1 VPDFYHRSQA
11 DYNVY
16 CTTVN
21 LSYVM
26 NINVVGLLGGPQ
38 LASMTWGLWDEV
50 GEGGG
55 AAPVLT
61 ACLDVLCS

>member
-1 VPDFYHRSQA
+1 MFFFLCSFALFIPVPDFYHHSQA

-26 NINVVGLLGGPQ
+26 NINVVGLLGGTRRTG
-38 LASMTWGLWDEV
+38 MTCRLRDEER
-50 GEGGG
+50 G
-55 AAPVLT
+55 
-61 ACLDVLCS
+61 S